1 MRDYLEIDPGFVH
14 FPDPLLT
21 KVLHSLE
28 KWIGRARLVMQG
40 IQHIVPIPIEIV
52 LFQRDDHDFSCV
64 PTLFEIKE
72 GRAPS
77 SPTCSRD
84 LLRLDG
90 GGVEFNLEVGQCI
103 ADRIFDTNGR
113 SNSASLSDTFETE
126 RI

>member
-14 FPDPLLT
+14 FPDSLLT

-40 IQHIVPIPIEIV
+40 IEHIVPIPIEIV
-52 LFQRDDHDFSCV
+52 LFQRDDHDFFLLRTHPFRNKSR
-64 PTLFEIKE
+64 
-72 GRAPS
+72 GQAPS

-90 GGVEFNLEVGQCI
+90 GGVEFDLEVGQCI
-103 ADRIFDTNGR
+103 ADRICDNNGR
-113 SNSASLSDTFETE
+113 SYSA
-126 RI
+126 